1 METTPQTIESLVSLY
16 RAVKD
21 MREWQRAY
29 FRSRSGESLQRA
41 KASEKEVDRI
51 INELDNPNKPKQGE
65 LL

>member
-1 METTPQTIESLVSLY
+1 MEATPQTIESLLVLY

-41 KASEKEVDRI
+41 KTSEKEVDRI

>member
-1 METTPQTIESLVSLY
+1 MEATPQTIEALVALY
-16 RAVKD
+16 HATKD

-29 FRSRSGESLQRA
+29 FRSRSSEALQRA

-51 INELDNPNKPKQGE
+51 INELDNPNQPKQGE

>member
-1 METTPQTIESLVSLY
+1 MEATPQTIESLVALY

-41 KASEKEVDRI
+41 KTSEKEVDRI
-51 INELDNPNKPKQGE
+51 INELDNQNKPKQGE

>member
-1 METTPQTIESLVSLY
+1 MEATPQTIESLVSLY

-41 KASEKEVDRI
+41 KSSEKEVDRI
-51 INELDNPNKPKQGE
+51 INELENPNQPKQGE

>member
-1 METTPQTIESLVSLY
+1 MEATPQTIESLVSLY

>member
-1 METTPQTIESLVSLY
+1 MTATPQTIEGLVALY
-16 RAVKD
+16 NAVKD

-29 FRSRSGESLQRA
+29 FRSRSCESLQRA

-51 INELDNPNKPKQGE
+51 INELENPNQPKQGE

>member
-1 METTPQTIESLVSLY
+1 MEATPQTIEGLVSLY

-21 MREWQRAY
+21 MREWQTAY

>member
-1 METTPQTIESLVSLY
+1 MTATPQTIDGLVSLY

-51 INELDNPNKPKQGE
+51 INELDNTSKPKQGE

>member
-1 METTPQTIESLVSLY
+1 
-16 RAVKD
+16 

-51 INELDNPNKPKQGE
+51 INELDNTNKPKQGE